1 MKRRLQYY
9 WLTGLKFVKEQD
21 RLKVEI
27 ELKGGRRNKSPWG
40 RQITGSLLK
49 LFLRGKPMEENNKDL
64 R

>member
-27 ELKGGRRNKSPWG
+27 ELKGVRGTNHHGEDTDNRKLIKVISQRKTNGR
-40 RQITGSLLK
+40 
-49 LFLRGKPMEENNKDL
+49 E
-64 R
+64 